1 MSRLSTTTFLLFL
14 LVSTG
19 FSAVTIETAGQV
31 AANLSDRGESVN
43 IKPQSLTTAGTA
55 DFWVMEII
63 SLGRIN
69 VLVPISAD
77 SGLIDQT
84 DAIKPV
90 MKAHYVAN
98 FFASTESVT
107 NFLDSMQGYAREQ
120 KDRQYRDALSQLAQL
135 GVQVPSNV
143 TLVTLQPL
151 KDELN
156 AALSSGSSLSSKIQ
170 EMRDKIMF
178 LKSDNSKIAANDAD
192 SAKIIMEGVFVKQE
206 DFLDSL
212 DVVAQKTTDLLVE
225 VAGDLKNQKP
235 ELALAFQGVTSSN
248 NLQESTTAKRDTLTQ
263 NKNTINLFFN
273 GVDVQVDGFLTKLRD
288 RVSQSSVEVE
298 RKQVLAQLND
308 FAVNISFL
316 LQNSDKISSTADFE
330 RLQALY
336 NESNDAYQNAD
347 YAAAKAGFAEISSL
361 QNVLL
366 VEVANYNPTQCTTG
380 QKRSCVTPG
389 GKTGEQVCSNNLWG
403 ACSEPSGGLNFTLIG
418 GLVLGIIVLIALIKF
433 KGGKPPEQKTAAG
446 SEWSGY
452 GFKT

>member
-55 DFWVMEII
+55 DFWGMEII

-69 VLVPISAD
+69 VLVPISAA

-366 VEVANYNPTQCTTG
+366 VEVAN
-380 QKRSCVTPG
+380 
-389 GKTGEQVCSNNLWG
+389 
-403 ACSEPSGGLNFTLIG
+403 
-418 GLVLGIIVLIALIKF
+418 
-433 KGGKPPEQKTAAG
+433 
-446 SEWSGY
+446 
-452 GFKT
+452 